1 MKKTNEERTTMK
13 AMLLTEYKQLE
24 VTDMPEPEVGS
35 RDVLVEVRACG
46 ICGSDI
52 HGYDGSS
59 GRRIPPLVMGHEA
72 AGVVAKKG
80 SDVDGFEV
88 GDRVTFDSTVSCGY
102 CKFCRAGS
110 INLCDNRKVLGVSCG
125 EYRQHGAFAQYVA
138 VPQNILYKIPEG
150 LAFEHAAMIEAVSI
164 AVHAANRAP
173 VKLGDTAVI
182 VGSGMIGLLVV
193 QAIRL
198 AGCSQVIA
206 VDLDE
211 DRLKLARE
219 LGADVTLNPQTDD
232 VIAQIQALTDGQ
244 GADIAIEVVGASV
257 TIQTA
262 IDATRKGG
270 SITLVGNLAPKV
282 EVPLQAIVT
291 RELTLYGS
299 CASNGEYPACIDLLE
314 RGDIKV
320 EPLITAKAS
329 LEEGPDYFARLYK
342 GEPGA
347 MKVIIQPNG

>member
-1 MKKTNEERTTMK
+1 MK
-13 AMLLTEYKQLE
+13 AMLLKEYNQLE
-24 VTDMPEPEVGS
+24 VTDMPEPEIGP

-72 AGVVAKKG
+72 AGIIAKAG
-80 SDVDGFEV
+80 PEVEGFAV
-88 GDRVTFDSTVSCGY
+88 GDRVTFDSTVSCGH
-102 CKFCRAGS
+102 CQFCRAGR

-173 VKLGDTAVI
+173 VKLGDTAVV
-182 VGSGMIGLLVV
+182 VGSGMIGLLVI

-206 VDLDE
+206 VDLDD
-211 DRLKLARE
+211 DRLYLARK
-219 LGADVTLNPQTDD
+219 LGADVTLNPKQDN
-232 VIAQIQALTDGQ
+232 VIQEIQARTGGN
-244 GADIAIEVVGASV
+244 GADIAIEVVGATV

-262 IDATRKGG
+262 IQATRKGG
-270 SITLVGNLAPKV
+270 SITLVGNLAPTV

-299 CASNGEYPACIDLLE
+299 CASNGEYPACISLLE
-314 RGDIKV
+314 RGDIQV

-329 LEEGPDYFARLYK
+329 LEEGPGFFDRLYK

-347 MKVIIQPNG
+347 MKVILQPNGSN